1 MAFWSRFPL
10 SAKQSRAPRSG
21 AQRQSWLA
29 FWDVNAPRHTKRSY
43 ETLARDGYV
52 SNPVVRR
59 AVQMICDSL
68 ASAPIIVSQ
77 HDMRLDSNHPLVRM
91 LSMPNPTS
99 SGSHFRE
106 ALASYL
112 LLHGNAFVEMVEG
125 ADGLPEELYALR
137 PERINIVPGASGWPA
152 HYTYGVDGQAVRFE
166 VDSLTG
172 RSDLLHLKNFHP
184 LDDHYGSGL
193 LDAAESAIESHN
205 AAARWA
211 LALLENAARPS
222 GALTFEG
229 SDGSGNLTSE
239 QFTRLKAEMAEH
251 FSGSTNAGRP
261 LLLEGGLKWQPLS
274 LSPADMD
281 FINGKHAS
289 ARDIALAFGVPPM
302 LLGIPG
308 DATYANYQEANRAL
322 WRLTILPL
330 ARKIFDGLA
339 HWLEPFWDHLHISI
353 DLDNVPALAAD
364 RERLWKQVVGA
375 DFLTEDERRS
385 LLGLQCQRES

>member
-1 MAFWSRFPL
+1 MAFWTRPGSGE
-10 SAKQSRAPRSG
+10 KQSRAARSG
-21 AQRQSWLA
+21 AQRQAWLA
-29 FWDVNAPRHTKRSY
+29 FWNVGAERRAKRSY
-43 ETLARDGYV
+43 EALARDGFTG
-52 SNPVVRR
+52 NPVVRR
-59 AVQMICDSL
+59 AVQMITDSL
-68 ASAPIIVSQ
+68 ATAPVHITQ
-77 HDMRLDSNHPLVRM
+77 GGARLDAFHPLVR
-91 LSMPNPTS
+91 LLDNPSPAS
-99 SGSHFRE
+99 SGCQLRE

-112 LLHGNAFVEMVEG
+112 LLHGNAYVELVTG

-137 PERINIVPGASGWPA
+137 PERMTIMAGASGWPA
-152 HYTYGVDGQAVRFE
+152 YYNYAVDGQSVRFA
-166 VDSLTG
+166 VDSLSG
-172 RSDLLHLKNFHP
+172 RSDVLHLKNFHP
-184 LDDHYGSGL
+184 LDDHYGCGF

-211 LALLENAARPS
+211 LSLLENAARPS

-229 SDGSGNLTSE
+229 GDGSTSLSNE

-251 FSGSTNAGRP
+251 FSGSSNAGRP

-274 LSPADMD
+274 LSPTDMD
-281 FINGKHAS
+281 FINGKNAC

-339 HWLEPFWDHLHISI
+339 QWLEPYWQDVHISL
-353 DLDNVPALAAD
+353 DLDSITALAAD
-364 RERLWKQVVGA
+364 RERLWRQVSAA
-375 DFLTEDERRS
+375 DFLSADERRK
-385 LLGLQCQRES
+385 LLGLAQDDHG

>member
-1 MAFWSRFPL
+1 MAFWSRKAF
-10 SAKQSRAPRSG
+10 SEKQSRTAHSG
-21 AQRQSWLA
+21 GQRQAWLA
-29 FWDVNAPRHTKRSY
+29 FWNVGAQRHAKRSY
-43 ETLARDGYV
+43 ETLARDGYT

-68 ASAPIIVSQ
+68 ASAPLIISQ
-77 HDMRLDSNHPLVRM
+77 HDARLDKTHPLMRLLT
-91 LSMPNPTS
+91 MPNPAS
-99 SGSHFRE
+99 SGSCLRE

-112 LLHGNAFVEMVEG
+112 LLHGNAYVELVEG

-137 PERINIVPGASGWPA
+137 PERINIVAGASGWPA
-152 HYTYGVDGQAVRFE
+152 YYTYGVEGQSVRFP

-229 SDGSGNLTSE
+229 ADGSSSLSNE

-251 FSGSTNAGRP
+251 FSGSNNAGRP

-339 HWLEPFWDHLHISI
+339 HWLEPYWDHVHIGI
-353 DLDNVPALAAD
+353 DLDSIPALAAD
-364 RERLWKQVVGA
+364 RERLWRQVTAA
-375 DFLTEDERRS
+375 DFLTEDERRT
-385 LLGLQCQRES
+385 LLGLACHEHV

>member
-1 MAFWSRFPL
+1 MAFWSRSDL
-10 SAKQSRAPRSG
+10 SEKQSRAARSG
-21 AQRQSWLA
+21 ARSQAWLA
-29 FWDVNAPRHTKRSY
+29 FWNVGTQRHTKRSY
-43 ETLARDGYV
+43 DTLARDGYI

-68 ASAPIIVSQ
+68 ATAPLIISQ
-77 HDMRLDSNHPLVRM
+77 HDERLDNSHPLVRM
-91 LSMPNPTS
+91 LAMPNPAS
-99 SGSHFRE
+99 SGSGFRE

-112 LLHGNAFVEMVEG
+112 LLHGNAFVELVEG

-137 PERINIVPGASGWPA
+137 PERINIVAGVSGWPA
-152 HYTYGVDGQAVRFE
+152 YYTYGVDGQSVRFE
-166 VDSLTG
+166 VDSLSG

-184 LDDHYGSGL
+184 LDDHFGSGL

-229 SDGSGNLTSE
+229 SDGANSLNNE

-251 FSGSTNAGRP
+251 FSGSSNAGRP

-274 LSPADMD
+274 LSPTDMD

-339 HWLEPFWDHLHISI
+339 HWLEPYWDHLHISI
-353 DLDNVPALAAD
+353 DLDSVPALAAD
-364 RERLWKQVVGA
+364 RERLWRQVTSA
-375 DFLTEDERRS
+375 EFLTDDERRN
-385 LLGLQCQRES
+385 LLGLACHADG

>member
-1 MAFWSRFPL
+1 MAFWSRFNL
-10 SAKQSRAPRSG
+10 SEKQSRAPRSG

-29 FWDVNAPRHTKRSY
+29 FWDAGAPRHAKRSY

-59 AVQMICDSL
+59 AVQMISDSL
-68 ASAPIIVSQ
+68 SSAPIIVSQ
-77 HDMRLDSNHPLVRM
+77 YDQRLESTHPLVRLM
-91 LSMPNPTS
+91 GTANPSS

-112 LLHGNAFVEMVEG
+112 LLHGNAFVELVEG

-137 PERINIVPGASGWPA
+137 PERINIVPSASGWPA
-152 HYTYGVDGQAVRFE
+152 YYTYGVDGQAVRFD

-193 LDAAESAIESHN
+193 LDAAETAIESHN
-205 AAARWA
+205 AAARWG
-211 LALLENAARPS
+211 LALLDNAARPS

-229 SDGSGNLTSE
+229 SDGAGNLTSE
-239 QFTRLKAEMAEH
+239 QFTRLKTEMAEH
-251 FSGSTNAGRP
+251 FSGSENAGRP

-302 LLGIPG
+302 LLGILG

-339 HWLEPFWDHLHISI
+339 HWLEPYWDHLHICI
-353 DLDNVPALAAD
+353 DLDSVPALAAD
-364 RERLWKQVVGA
+364 RERLWQQVSGA
-375 DFLTEDERRS
+375 EFLTENERRA
-385 LLGLQCQRES
+385 LLGLACHGDG

>member
-1 MAFWSRFPL
+1 MAFWTRFAGDTKASRT
-10 SAKQSRAPRSG
+10 AARG
-21 AQRQSWLA
+21 AQRQAWLA
-29 FWDVNAPRHTKRSY
+29 VWPMGANRRAKRSY
-43 ETLARDGYV
+43 EALARDGYTG
-52 SNPVVRR
+52 NPVVRR
-59 AVQMICDSL
+59 AVQMIADSFAGAPL
-68 ASAPIIVSQ
+68 VITQHGERVDSA
-77 HDMRLDSNHPLVRM
+77 HPLSR
-91 LSMPNPTS
+91 LLAMPNPATS
-99 SGSHFRE
+99 GGSMRE
-106 ALASYL
+106 VLASYL
-112 LLHGNAFVEMVEG
+112 LLHGNAFVELVEG
-125 ADGLPEELYALR
+125 ADGVPDELYTLR
-137 PERINIVPGASGWPA
+137 PERMTIVAGGNGWPA
-152 HYTYGVDGQAVRFE
+152 AYDYRVDGSSVRFA

-172 RSDLLHLKNFHP
+172 RSDVLHLKNFHP

-229 SDGSGNLTSE
+229 GDGANSLTSD
-239 QFTRLKAEMAEH
+239 QFDRLKQEMSEH
-251 FSGSTNAGRP
+251 FSGSSNAGRP

-330 ARKIFDGLA
+330 ARKIFDSLV
-339 HWLEPFWDHLHISI
+339 HWLDPYFDGIQIGL
-353 DLDNVPALAAD
+353 DLDAIPALAAD
-364 RERLWKQVVGA
+364 RERLWRQVSSA
-375 DFLTEDERRS
+375 DFLSVNERRQ
-385 LLGLQCQRES
+385 LLGLGCHPDG

>member
-1 MAFWSRFPL
+1 MAFWTRPAL
-10 SAKQSRAPRSG
+10 GEKQSRAARSG
-21 AQRQSWLA
+21 AQRESWLA
-29 FWDVNAPRHTKRSY
+29 FWTVGAQRQAKRSY
-43 ETLARDGYV
+43 ETLARDGYT

-59 AVQMICDSL
+59 AVQIIADGL
-68 ASAPIIVSQ
+68 ASAPFNITQ
-77 HDMRLDSNHPLVRM
+77 GGERLNILHPLVR
-91 LSMPNPTS
+91 LLDRPNPTC
-99 SGSHFRE
+99 SGSGLRE

-112 LLHGNAFVEMVEG
+112 LLHGNAYVEMVAG

-137 PERINIVPGASGWPA
+137 PERVTIVAGASGWPA
-152 HYTYGVDGQAVRFE
+152 HYTYDVGGQSVRFA

-172 RSDLLHLKNFHP
+172 RSDLLHLKSFHP
-184 LDDHYGSGL
+184 LDDHFGSGL
-193 LDAAESAIESHN
+193 LDAAEAAIEGHN

-229 SDGSGNLTSE
+229 ADGTNTLSPE
-239 QFTRLKAEMAEH
+239 QFTRLKQEMAEH
-251 FSGSTNAGRP
+251 FSGSSNAGRP

-330 ARKIFDGLA
+330 ARKLFDGLA
-339 HWLEPFWDHLHISI
+339 QWLQPFWDDIHIAI
-353 DLDNVPALAAD
+353 DLDSISALAAD
-364 RERLWKQVVGA
+364 RERLWRQVAAA
-375 DFLTEDERRS
+375 DFLNADERRA
-385 LLGLQCQRES
+385 LLGLACGTDG